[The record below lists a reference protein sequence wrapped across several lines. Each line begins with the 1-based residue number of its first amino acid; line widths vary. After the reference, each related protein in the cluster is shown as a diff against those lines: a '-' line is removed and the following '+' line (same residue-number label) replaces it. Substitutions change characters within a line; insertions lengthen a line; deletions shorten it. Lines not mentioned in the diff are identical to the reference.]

1 METFCPECRQ
11 DVNCIIENKM
21 LTATLKGK
29 KYRFKGWE
37 VVCPKCGEELYI
49 GDLWDANLKALYDE
63 YVKEMENIDEDG

>member
-37 VVCPKCGEELYI
+37 AVCPKCGENLYI
-49 GDLWDANLKALYDE
+49 GSLLDANLKAIYDE
-63 YVKEMENIDEDG
+63 YVKQSCMMDD